1 MSGIESTGGGFVHAG
16 ERLFRS
22 VHVSVTRDDAPL
34 LRGQNLKMST
44 AGCTNHPLQRRHGH
58 ENSEH

>member
-1 MSGIESTGGGFVHAG
+1 MRESASS
-16 ERLFRS
+16 RS